1 MNFTQMGGAKLLFV
15 GYFVRIF
22 VASLVFSCQIFGY
35 SGNYFDISNIVCIF
49 ALLMT
54 KIENREQYEW
64 AVARVEQLLPLV
76 TDETPRTDPYSI
88 ELELLSNLVADYS
101 EENFSIGKPVLGD
114 VIKLRMTELGIT
126 QSKLAEIL
134 GLSASRISDYITGKC
149 EPTLKVARELS
160 IKLDIA
166 PAVVL
171 GI

>member
-1 MNFTQMGGAKLLFV
+1 
-15 GYFVRIF
+15 
-22 VASLVFSCQIFGY
+22 
-35 SGNYFDISNIVCIF
+35 
-49 ALLMT
+49 MT
-54 KIENREQYEW
+54 KIENNEQYEW

-76 TDETPRTDPYSI
+76 DDTTPRTDPYSI

-101 EENFSIGKPVLGD
+101 EEHFSIGKPTLGD
-114 VIKLRMTELGIT
+114 VIKMRMAELGIT
-126 QSKLAEIL
+126 QTKLAEIL
-134 GLSASRISDYITGKC
+134 GLSDSRVSDYITGKS

>member
-1 MNFTQMGGAKLLFV
+1 
-15 GYFVRIF
+15 
-22 VASLVFSCQIFGY
+22 
-35 SGNYFDISNIVCIF
+35 
-49 ALLMT
+49 MT

-76 TDETPRTDPYSI
+76 DDSTPRTDPNSI

-101 EENFSIGKPVLGD
+101 EENFSIGKPALGD
-114 VIKLRMTELGIT
+114 VIKMRMAELGIT
-126 QSKLAEIL
+126 QTKLAEIL
-134 GLSASRISDYITGKC
+134 GLSDSRVSDCITGKS
-149 EPTLKVARELS
+149 EPTLKVARELC